1 MAVKIRLSRRGR
13 KKLAMFD
20 VVVADARAPRDGRFI
35 EKLGTYNPNT
45 NPATVVLNEKQAIK
59 WVMDGAQPTDTAKA
73 ILSYKGILYAKHLQV
88 GVNKGALTQEQAD
101 AKFEAWKA
109 EKEIKIQTKAS
120 TIQQSKAKSK
130 ATRLEAE
137 SKVSANRAVNI
148 AAKNKAADD
157 AIVASVVDAI
167 NESDEDEVEIAN
179 ETASDIVADA
189 PVADEAVAEAPAAEV
204 AVAEVAVE
212 EAVAEAPVAEVA
224 VEEAVAEAPAADAAV
239 EEAVAEAPA
248 AEVAVEEV
256 VAEESVAEEAVAE
269 ATSEEAPA
277 AEAAEEEAPAA
288 E

>member
-88 GVNKGALTQEQAD
+88 GVLKGALTQEQAD

-109 EKEIKIQTKAS
+109 EKEVKIQTKAS
-120 TIQQSKAKSK
+120 SIQQSKAKSK
-130 ATRLEAE
+130 ASRVEAE
-137 SKVSANRAVNI
+137 SKVSATRAENI

-157 AIVASVVDAI
+157 AIVASVVEAI
-167 NESDEDEVEIAN
+167 NESDEDEVE
-179 ETASDIVADA
+179 
-189 PVADEAVAEAPAAEV
+189 
-204 AVAEVAVE
+204 
-212 EAVAEAPVAEVA
+212 
-224 VEEAVAEAPAADAAV
+224 
-239 EEAVAEAPA
+239 VAEAPA
-248 AEVAVEEV
+248 AEVAVEEAPA
-256 VAEESVAEEAVAE
+256 AEVAVAE
-269 ATSEEAPA
+269 AAAAEVAVEEAPAAEVAVEEAPAAEVAVDEAPAEPA
-277 AEAAEEEAPAA
+277 AEAAEEAPAA

>member
-20 VVVADARAPRDGRFI
+20 VVVSDARAPRDGRFI

-88 GVNKGALTQEQAD
+88 GVIKGALTQEQAD

-130 ATRLEAE
+130 ASRLEAE
-137 SKVSANRAVNI
+137 SKVSASRAVNI

-167 NESDEDEVEIAN
+167 NESDEDEVEVAN
-179 ETASDIVADA
+179 ESPSDV
-189 PVADEAVAEAPAAEV
+189 
-204 AVAEVAVE
+204 VAEVAVE
-212 EAVAEAPVAEVA
+212 EAVAETPAAEVA
-224 VEEAVAEAPAADAAV
+224 VEEAVAET
-239 EEAVAEAPA
+239 PA

-256 VAEESVAEEAVAE
+256 VAEEPAAEVSVEEVVAEEPAAEVAVEEVAAE
-269 ATSEEAPA
+269 EPVAEAPA
-277 AEAAEEEAPAA
+277 AEEAATEATEEPAA